1 MLENPLIVPLVM
13 QLLGV
18 GVLISEFLIPSAG
31 LLSVLSIGLFG
42 ASIYLVF
49 AHVSTNAGFAVVAAD
64 AVIIPVLVIVGLKLI
79 AQSPLALRTTLS
91 REDGVNAQNSD
102 LDKLVGK
109 EGRTL
114 SLLRPAG
121 VAMVDGVRLDVVS
134 TGAFIAKD
142 SPIVVEAVTGNQIV
156 VRAKESALTKITS
169 TTVPLP

>member
-79 AQSPLALRTTLS
+79 AQSPLSLRTTLS
-91 REDGVNAQNSD
+91 RENGVNAQD
-102 LDKLVGK
+102 RELDKMVGK
-109 EGRTL
+109 EGLAL

-121 VAMVDGVRLDVVS
+121 IAVINGERLDVVS

-142 SPIVVEAVTGNQIV
+142 TPIVVEAVTGNQIL
-156 VRAKESALTKITS
+156 VRTKDPT
-169 TTVPLP
+169 